1 MGWDTDLQEASFRGV
16 KFECTSADTSGSKTL
31 SIKQSPYSDKA
42 RVEDMGN
49 EPKKINLN
57 AIFTGSDYKT
67 YLDALVAAME
77 ATGSGELVHPIDGI
91 LQVYALNH
99 QIHHDAENP
108 DFCTVSLEFIRA
120 DGKKNNL
127 FVPVVTP
134 TKIDTAVITQTP
146 AEGLKSYLEKLKLND
161 ENEFFKVVNNIRN
174 GINTAR
180 EYLKLGKATIENI
193 LEPANYIV
201 GLVDDV
207 TKLVT
212 FDFSISAISKWRDL
226 VNRIGRIGK
235 LFHDDNTPLPLQQL
249 WRATQLASSIAVTQ
263 QIVSIIRGEMAQS
276 NQLSLTPIDLAVIRQ
291 KNRQDIQTA
300 INAEREVNG
309 TEINFISV
317 TQIAVYKEIA
327 DKIHLQIQELIQTRP
342 PITTTKIIAP
352 CTMHWLAHQ
361 LYQDFTRAEEIRRLN
376 PDLQNPALLLGGME
390 ITIYAR

>member
-77 ATGSGELVHPIDGI
+77 AIGSGELVHPIDGI

-127 FVPVVTP
+127 FIPVVTP

-263 QIVSIIRGEMAQS
+263 QIVSIIRSEMAQS

-300 INAEREVNG
+300 INAEREVND

-376 PDLQNPALLLGGME
+376 PDLQNPASLLGGME